1 MKLSEMNTRQLAAAL
16 CQLTKPMQN
25 IAADEALNGVFES
38 IDARMKSSKY
48 LSAMEKMGMMLD
60 TVPILLETHYGDT
73 IRIIAIMNGKSIAEV
88 EAQNGMEMIDELRK
102 SIDSQFVG
110 FFRSS
115 AAMVVTPTGK
125 GE

>member
-1 MKLSEMNTRQLAAAL
+1 MKLSEMNTKQLAAAL

-25 IAADEALNGVFES
+25 IAADESLNGVFES
-38 IDARMKSSKY
+38 IDKKMHSGRYM
-48 LSAMEKMGMMLD
+48 SAMEKMGMLLD
-60 TVPILLETHYGDT
+60 TVPILLETHYGDM
-73 IRIIAIMNGKSIAEV
+73 IRIISIMNGKSIAEV
-88 EAQNGMEMIDELRK
+88 EEQNGMEMIDELRK
-102 SIDSQFVG
+102 SIDSQLVG